1 MRTCAKCMK
10 LTFKCPH
17 TVRLE
22 QSQPPGYTVSVTASA
37 PPGELSGHSG
47 DQTTPCQPK
56 PSSTRPFKAQVERKN
71 RLTGHRYSM
80 CYFRNSFPC

>member
-1 MRTCAKCMK
+1 MRTCDKCVK

-17 TVRLE
+17 TFWLE
-22 QSQPPGYTVSVTASA
+22 QSQPTGYTVSVTASA

-56 PSSTRPFKAQVERKN
+56 LFSTQPFKAQVERKN

-80 CYFRNSFPC
+80 